1 MKRIRIYLFDL
12 MIIVLELVIGF
23 LLIISPAAFTRG
35 IIIAFGVLLMLFGVA
50 SVIQYF
56 RTEPQMAALQKKL
69 AQGVGSFVLGLVL
82 GIRSQWFVEFFPM
95 LTSLYGI
102 ALLAVAI
109 IKLQRIVDFLRM
121 KKQGWYLEGIGT
133 LLLTVLGV
141 LLLVNPFE
149 TVKYVWPLIA
159 VVLFI
164 DAALTLATI
173 IVSSREKDDEG
184 EQMRTDRIEDKK

>member
-12 MIIVLELVIGF
+12 LIIVLELVVGF
-23 LLIISPAAFTRG
+23 LLIISPDAFTRG
-35 IIIAFGVLLMLFGVA
+35 IIISFGVLLMLFGVV
-50 SVIQYF
+50 SIIQYF

-69 AQGVGSFVLGLVL
+69 AQGVGSLVMGLVL

-109 IKLQRIVDFLRM
+109 VKLQRIVDFLRL
-121 KKQGWYLEGIGT
+121 KQRGWYLEGIGT
-133 LLLTVLGV
+133 LLLTISGI
-141 LLLVNPFE
+141 LLLVNPFT
-149 TVKYVWPLIA
+149 TVKYVWTLIA
-159 VVLFI
+159 VVLFA

-173 IVSSREKDDEG
+173 IVSSRKKEEEEPQPG
-184 EQMRTDRIEDKK
+184 PDRIEEKK

>member
-12 MIIVLELVIGF
+12 LIIVLELVVGF
-23 LLIISPAAFTRG
+23 ILIINPDAFTRG
-35 IIIAFGVLLMLFGVA
+35 VIISFGVLLMLFGAV
-50 SVIQYF
+50 SIIQYF

-69 AQGVGSFVLGLVL
+69 AQGVGSLVMGLVL

-109 IKLQRIVDFLRM
+109 VKLQRIVDFLRL
-121 KKQGWYLEGIGT
+121 KQRGWYLEGIGT
-133 LLLTVLGV
+133 LLLTVSGI
-141 LLLVNPFE
+141 LLLVNPFT
-149 TVKYVWPLIA
+149 TVKYVWILIA
-159 VVLFI
+159 VVLFL

-173 IVSSREKDDEG
+173 IVSSGKKEEEKP
-184 EQMRTDRIEDKK
+184 QTVPDRIEEKK

>member
-12 MIIVLELVIGF
+12 LIIVLELVVGF
-23 LLIISPAAFTRG
+23 LLIISPDAFTRG
-35 IIIAFGVLLMLFGVA
+35 IIISFGVLLMLFGVV
-50 SVIQYF
+50 SIIQYF

-69 AQGVGSFVLGLVL
+69 AQGIGSLVMGLVL

-109 IKLQRIVDFLRM
+109 VKLQRIVDFLRL
-121 KKQGWYLEGIGT
+121 KQRGWYLEGIGT
-133 LLLTVLGV
+133 LLLTISGI
-141 LLLVNPFE
+141 LLLVNPFT
-149 TVKYVWPLIA
+149 TVKYVWTLIA
-159 VVLFI
+159 VVLFA

-173 IVSSREKDDEG
+173 IVSSRKKEEEETQPG
-184 EQMRTDRIEDKK
+184 PDRIEEKK

>member
-12 MIIVLELVIGF
+12 LIIVLELVVGF
-23 LLIISPAAFTRG
+23 LLIISPDAFTRG
-35 IIIAFGVLLMLFGVA
+35 IIISFGVLLMLFGVV
-50 SVIQYF
+50 SIIQYF

-69 AQGVGSFVLGLVL
+69 AQGVGSLVMGLVL

-109 IKLQRIVDFLRM
+109 VKLQRIVDFLRL
-121 KKQGWYLEGIGT
+121 KQRGWYLEGIGT
-133 LLLTVLGV
+133 LLLTISGI
-141 LLLVNPFE
+141 LLLVNPFT
-149 TVKYVWPLIA
+149 TVKYVWTLIA
-159 VVLFI
+159 VVLFA

-173 IVSSREKDDEG
+173 IVSSRKKEEEEPQTG
-184 EQMRTDRIEDKK
+184 PERIEEKK

>member
-23 LLIISPAAFTRG
+23 LLIISPDAFTRG
-35 IIIAFGVLLMLFGVA
+35 IIIAFGALLMLFGVV
-50 SVIQYF
+50 SIIQYF
-56 RTEPQMAALQKKL
+56 RTEPQLAALQKKL
-69 AQGVGSFVLGLVL
+69 AQGVGSLVLGLVL
-82 GIRSQWFVEFFPM
+82 AIRSQWFVEFFPM

-109 IKLQRIVDFLRM
+109 VKLQRIVDFLRL
-121 KKQGWYLEGIGT
+121 KQQGWYLEGIGT
-133 LLLTVLGV
+133 LLLTVSGI
-141 LLLVNPFE
+141 LLLVNPFK
-149 TVKYVWPLIA
+149 TVKYVWTLIA

-173 IVSSREKDDEG
+173 IVSSRGKDDAG
-184 EQMRTDRIEDKK
+184 TQMMPERIEEKN

>member
-12 MIIVLELVIGF
+12 MIIVLELVVGF
-23 LLIISPAAFTRG
+23 ILIINPDAFTRG
-35 IIIAFGVLLMLFGVA
+35 VIISFGVLLMLFGVV
-50 SVIQYF
+50 SIIQYF

-69 AQGVGSFVLGLVL
+69 AQGVGSLVMGLVL

-109 IKLQRIVDFLRM
+109 VKLQRIVDFLRL
-121 KKQGWYLEGIGT
+121 KQRGWYLEGIGT
-133 LLLTVLGV
+133 LLLTVSGI
-141 LLLVNPFE
+141 LLLVNPFT
-149 TVKYVWPLIA
+149 TVKYVWILIA
-159 VVLFI
+159 VVLFL

-173 IVSSREKDDEG
+173 IVSSREKE
-184 EQMRTDRIEDKK
+184 EEEPQTVPDRIEEKK